1 MRRKPCIS
9 PPALSI
15 FLGNLEERTG
25 TRFFDRI
32 GKQFVPTEAGKI
44 YLEHAKEMIK
54 IEAHYENE
62 LQKYMGG
69 SSGTI
74 RFGIHPRRTLYLL
87 AKALPVF
94 FRPLSGRE
102 AGPIRG
108 IY

>member
-1 MRRKPCIS
+1 M
-9 PPALSI
+9 
-15 FLGNLEERTG
+15 TG
-25 TRFFDRI
+25 KGSCEGPEQLQAD
-32 GKQFVPTEAGKI
+32 AGKDWKMSYYRKTI
-44 YLEHAKEMIK
+44 VPN

-94 FRPLSGRE
+94 SSRYPDVKLIPYEESLSR
-102 AGPIRG
+102 
-108 IY
+108 